1 MYSLPMKDEFKSPG
15 QLITHLVEQRGWS
28 KRVLS
33 TVLDMSET
41 VVNKMTTDVRP
52 ISATDAI
59 LLEDVFNVPASTFL
73 DLQSR
78 YDLAKARI
86 KSAPDQKR
94 SERALLFNALPIASM
109 VKRGW
114 IDVQDI
120 KDYKTIEVEISKFFQ
135 VESTSEI
142 PVLPHAAKKTN
153 VTSGTTAE
161 QLAWLYRVKQ
171 IAVEMIV
178 PPASKNSIE
187 NAIESLIPL
196 RISEAAIRKVPEILA
211 KAGVRFVIVESLPSA
226 KIDGVCFWL
235 ADNAPVIALTL
246 RFNRIDNFWFVLRH
260 ELQHALLGHGKSIIQ
275 IDTELEKDN
284 SLYQDIAEEE
294 KLANEAAANFCVPSK
309 KIESFIARKSPF
321 FSERDLLGFAKIN
334 QIHPGLV
341 VGQLQRRTGRYELF
355 RKHLI
360 SISSYITPAS
370 VVDGWGTVA
379 PTGI

>member
-1 MYSLPMKDEFKSPG
+1 MKNEFKSPG

-28 KRVLS
+28 KRVLA

-52 ISATDAI
+52 ISASDAI
-59 LLEDVFNVPASTFL
+59 LLEDVFSVPASTFL

-86 KSAPDQKR
+86 KTAPDPRR
-94 SERALLFNALPIASM
+94 SERAHLFNALPIASM
-109 VKRGW
+109 IKRGW

-120 KDYKTIEVEISKFFQ
+120 KDYKVIEAELLKFFQ

-153 VTSGTTAE
+153 VASDTTAE
-161 QLAWLYRVKQ
+161 QLAWLYRVNQ
-171 IAVEMIV
+171 IALEMIV

-211 KAGVRFVIVESLPSA
+211 KAGIRFLIVESLPSA

-235 ADNAPVIALTL
+235 NDNAPVIALTL

-260 ELQHALLGHGKSIIQ
+260 ELEHALRGHGKGIVQ
-275 IDTELEKDN
+275 IDIELERDYSIDQN
-284 SLYQDIAEEE
+284 IAEEE
-294 KLANEAAANFCVPSK
+294 SLANEAGANFCVPSK

-321 FSERDLLGFAKIN
+321 FSERDLLGFAKIH

-341 VGQLQRRTGRYELF
+341 VGQLQRRTGRYDLF
-355 RKHLI
+355 RKHLVNV
-360 SISSYITPAS
+360 SPYIIPAS
-370 VVDGWGTVA
+370 VVDGWGTVV

>member
-1 MYSLPMKDEFKSPG
+1 MENEFKSPG

-28 KRVLS
+28 KRVLA

-59 LLEDVFNVPASTFL
+59 LLEDVFGIPASTFL

-86 KSAPDQKR
+86 KSAPDPKR
-94 SERALLFNALPIASM
+94 SERVHLFNALPIASM
-109 VKRGW
+109 IKRGW

-120 KDYKTIEVEISKFFQ
+120 KDYNAIEAELSKFFQ
-135 VESTSEI
+135 VESPSEI

-153 VTSGTTAE
+153 VASDTTAE
-161 QLAWLYRVKQ
+161 QLAWLYRANQ
-171 IAVEMIV
+171 IALEMIV
-178 PPASKNSIE
+178 PPASKSSIE

-196 RISEAAIRKVPEILA
+196 RISEASIRKVPEILA
-211 KAGVRFVIVESLPSA
+211 KAGIRFVIVESLPSA

-260 ELQHALLGHGKSIIQ
+260 ELEHALRGHGKSFVK
-275 IDTELEKDN
+275 IDVELEKGN
-284 SLYQDIAEEE
+284 SKYCRRRKVSKRSRC
-294 KLANEAAANFCVPSK
+294 KLLRS
-309 KIESFIARKSPF
+309 
-321 FSERDLLGFAKIN
+321 
-334 QIHPGLV
+334 
-341 VGQLQRRTGRYELF
+341 
-355 RKHLI
+355 
-360 SISSYITPAS
+360 
-370 VVDGWGTVA
+370 
-379 PTGI
+379 

>member
-1 MYSLPMKDEFKSPG
+1 MKNEFKSPG

-28 KRVLS
+28 KRALS

-41 VVNKMTTDVRP
+41 VVNKMTTDTRP
-52 ISATDAI
+52 ISATDAL

-73 DLQSR
+73 ELQTQ

-86 KSAPDQKR
+86 KSAPDPKR
-94 SERALLFNALPIASM
+94 AERVLLFNALPIASM
-109 VKRGW
+109 IKRGW

-120 KDYKTIEVEISKFFQ
+120 KDYKTIETELAKFFQ

-153 VTSGTTAE
+153 VAGNTTPE

-171 IAVEMIV
+171 IALEMIV
-178 PPASKNSIE
+178 PPASKSSIE
-187 NAIESLIPL
+187 KAIESLIPL
-196 RISEAAIRKVPEILA
+196 RISEASIRKVPEILA
-211 KAGVRFVIVESLPSA
+211 KSGIRFVIVESLPSA

-260 ELQHALLGHGKSIIQ
+260 ELEHALLGHGKNTIQ
-275 IDTELEKDN
+275 IDAEIEKGDLPN
-284 SLYQDIAEEE
+284 QDIDEEE
-294 KLANEAAANFCVPSK
+294 NLANEAAENFCVPSK
-309 KIESFIARKSPF
+309 KIESFIARKSPL

-341 VGQLQRRTGRYELF
+341 VGQLQRRTGRYDLF
-355 RKHLI
+355 RKHLV
-360 SISSYITPAS
+360 SVNLYITPAAI
-370 VVDGWGTVA
+370 VDGWGTVA
-379 PTGI
+379 SLGV

>member
-1 MYSLPMKDEFKSPG
+1 MENEFKSPG

-28 KRVLS
+28 KRVLA

-59 LLEDVFNVPASTFL
+59 LLEDVFGIPASTFL

-86 KSAPDQKR
+86 KSAPDPKR
-94 SERALLFNALPIASM
+94 SERVHLFNALPIASM
-109 VKRGW
+109 IKRGW

-120 KDYKTIEVEISKFFQ
+120 KDYNAIEAELSKFFQ
-135 VESTSEI
+135 VESPSEI

-153 VTSGTTAE
+153 VASDTTAE
-161 QLAWLYRVKQ
+161 QLAWLYRANQ
-171 IAVEMIV
+171 IALEMIV
-178 PPASKNSIE
+178 PPASKSSIE

-196 RISEAAIRKVPEILA
+196 RISEASIRKVPEILA
-211 KAGVRFVIVESLPSA
+211 KAGIRFVIVESLPSA

-260 ELQHALLGHGKSIIQ
+260 ELEHALRGHGKSFVK
-275 IDTELEKDN
+275 IDVELEKGN
-284 SLYQDIAEEE
+284 SLPQNIAEEE
-294 KLANEAAANFCVPSK
+294 RLANEAAANFCVPNN

-321 FSERDLLGFAKIN
+321 FSEQDLLGFAKIH

-341 VGQLQRRTGRYELF
+341 VGQLQRRTGRYDLF
-355 RKHLI
+355 RKHLV
-360 SISSYITPAS
+360 SVSSYIIPAS

-379 PTGI
+379 PIGI

>member
-1 MYSLPMKDEFKSPG
+1 MKNEFKSPG

-59 LLEDVFNVPASTFL
+59 LLEDVFGVPASTFL

-86 KSAPDQKR
+86 KSAPDPRR
-94 SERALLFNALPIASM
+94 SERALLFSALPIASM

-120 KDYKTIEVEISKFFQ
+120 KDYKTIESELSKFFK

-153 VTSGTTAE
+153 VASNTTSE

-260 ELQHALLGHGKSIIQ
+260 ELEHALLGHGKSIIQ
-275 IDTELEKDN
+275 IDAELEKDN
-284 SLYQDIAEEE
+284 SLYQNIAEEE
-294 KLANEAAANFCVPSK
+294 KLANEAASNFCAPSK
-309 KIESFIARKSPF
+309 KIDSFIARKSPF
-321 FSERDLLGFAKIN
+321 FSERDLLGFANIH

-341 VGQLQRRTGRYELF
+341 VGQLHRRTGRYELF

-379 PTGI
+379 STGF